1 MNISQEY
8 FMFVNIAII
17 LIYVVFGIVA
27 FKNGFLYQLISLI
40 FNGLSLVA
48 AWFLGPILAK
58 LIPLV
63 KMDNSNG
70 LIDFSPYINSL
81 IYMVIVFIAL
91 RIIYLIIKPAFK
103 KVSDIPIL
111 GGINKIGGFL
121 IGLINATIIVVL
133 LSLLLNT
140 KIISNGQEIK
150 EKTILKYS
158 DTITDY
164 ALKLSVEHLNIE
176 NFKNKI
182 EDFDVDEYRQ
192 QFIEWLIEQGIINE

>member
-27 FKNGFLYQLISLI
+27 FKNGFLYQLISLV
-40 FNGLSLVA
+40 FNGLSILA
-48 AWFLGPILAK
+48 AWFLGPILAN

-63 KMDNSNG
+63 KLDGLNG
-70 LIDFSPYINSL
+70 AFDASPYLNSI

-91 RIIYLIIKPAFK
+91 RIIYLLIKPLFK
-103 KVSDIPIL
+103 KVSDIPII
-111 GGINKIGGFL
+111 GGINKIGGLL

-140 KIISNGQEIK
+140 KIITNGQEVK
-150 EKTILKYS
+150 ENTLFKY
-158 DTITDY
+158 TDKVTEEF
-164 ALKLSVEHLNIE
+164 LKLSVDHLNIE
-176 NFKNKI
+176 SFKDKI
-182 EDFDVDEYRQ
+182 ENFDVEEYRE
-192 QFIEWLIEQGIINE
+192 QFIQWLIEQGIINE